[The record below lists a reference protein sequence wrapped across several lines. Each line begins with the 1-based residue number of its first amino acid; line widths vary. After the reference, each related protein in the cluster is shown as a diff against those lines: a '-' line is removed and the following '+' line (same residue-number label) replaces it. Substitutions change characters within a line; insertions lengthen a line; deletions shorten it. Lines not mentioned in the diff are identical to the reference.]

1 MNHQNTRFGIL
12 ALGLSAIVLVAQA
25 NALADAPPRAALVE
39 RIIATA
45 EAAVANPAFVSG
57 PEWEAFKRT
66 VRDPALQA
74 LDDDAFRKAFNEAT
88 GPLPFTHFS
97 LHWQNPPGGAGDDE
111 PAISLSWPRDSVA
124 LINVRM
130 FEGDPMAFSGT
141 MAEVIDRQPEAV
153 ILDLRGTPGGSFPT
167 AVALSRALSR
177 DVIDAGAFLTR
188 AWFEKHGDYPT
199 AEQYETIAPLEVLEL
214 DRFVETLQR
223 DGAAR
228 LVLPAHEDPVFEGQ
242 LIVLTDGRS
251 GSTCEPLVNRLKA
264 GGATIIGERTAGAM
278 LSAEHFPMDETFK
291 LFVPVAD
298 YVTPELIRL
307 DRNGVMPTIEVPG
320 EQALDRALALLEET
334 GSNG

>member
-1 MNHQNTRFGIL
+1 MNHHIIPLGIL
-12 ALGLSAIVLVAQA
+12 VLSFSAIISAAQA
-25 NALADAPPRAALVE
+25 SSVAAVPPRAALVE

-57 PEWEAFKRT
+57 PEWEAFRRT
-66 VRDPALQA
+66 IRDPALQA
-74 LDDDAFRKAFNEAT
+74 LDDDEFRKAFNDAT
-88 GPLPFTHFS
+88 ERLPFTHFR
-97 LHWQNPPGGAGDDE
+97 LHWHNPPGDDGNDD
-111 PAISLSWPRDSVA
+111 PAISLSWPSESVA
-124 LINVRM
+124 LIQVRM
-130 FEGDPMAFSGT
+130 FEGDPMAFSRT
-141 MAEVIDRQPEAV
+141 MAAVIDRQPEAL

-177 DVIDAGAFLTR
+177 DLIDAGAFLTR
-188 AWFEKHGDYPT
+188 AWFEKHRDYPN
-199 AEQYETIAPLEVLEL
+199 AEQYQTIAPLAVLEL
-214 DRFVETLQR
+214 GRFVETLQR

-228 LVLPAHEDPVFEGQ
+228 LVLPAHNDPIFEGR
-242 LIVLTDGRS
+242 LIILTDGRS

-291 LFVPVAD
+291 LSVPVAD

-320 EQALDRALALLEET
+320 EQALDRALALIEET